1 MAWAR
6 GRSEPMTNGSKA
18 LIAVA
23 AACAIAAAGY
33 ASLKRKPADAAAATQ
48 AVVEFTQQDLVIV
61 EPQPLEH
68 TLPLTGTLS
77 PFNEATL
84 KAKVAGELI
93 QVAVRE
99 GQSVEQ
105 GQVLARIDQT
115 EVRARVAAR
124 EADVAA
130 ARAQLDW
137 ADKNRS
143 TQRALLEKKFISQNA
158 FDNIQSNYD
167 VAVARL
173 RAAEAELVVARK
185 SLGDSVLVAPFSGI
199 VAQRHV
205 QAGERVALDAKV
217 ITVVNLSRLELE
229 AAVPAA
235 EIGRLRVGQQVT
247 FRIDGFGTR
256 VFSGR
261 IERINPSTVSG
272 SRSIN
277 VYAVIDN
284 PQGELRGGLFA
295 QGTVSLERVEG
306 ALVVPASAVREEI
319 GQTFVYAIED
329 GLVKR
334 KNVTVGAPDASG
346 RVQVL
351 RGLAA
356 GERIVRVNLGA
367 LRDGVGARLAGPQPA
382 ETAKQ

>member
-1 MAWAR
+1 
-6 GRSEPMTNGSKA
+6 MTNRSKA

-23 AACAIAAAGY
+23 VACAIAAAGY
-33 ASLKRKPADAAAATQ
+33 ASVKRKPADAAPAAQ
-48 AVVEFTQQDLVIV
+48 AVVEFTQQDLIIV

-68 TLPLTGTLS
+68 TLPLTGTLT
-77 PFNEATL
+77 PYNEATV

-99 GQSVEQ
+99 GESVKQ

-143 TQRALLEKKFISQNA
+143 TQKALLDKNFISRNA

-173 RAAEAELVVARK
+173 RSAEAELVVARK
-185 SLGDSVLVAPFSGI
+185 SLGDSVLLAPFPGI
-199 VAQRHV
+199 VARRHV
-205 QAGERVALDAKV
+205 QPGERVALDAKV

-229 AAVPAA
+229 AAVPAVD
-235 EIGRLRVGQQVT
+235 ISRLRVGQQVA
-247 FRIDGFGTR
+247 FRVDGFGAR
-256 VFSGR
+256 AFRGR
-261 IERINPSTVSG
+261 IERINPSTESG

-284 PQGELRGGLFA
+284 PESVLRGGLFA
-295 QGTVSLERVEG
+295 QGAVSLERLEG

-319 GQTFVYAIED
+319 GQNFVYAIEG

-334 KNVTVGAPDASG
+334 KNVTVGAADASG

-356 GERIVRVNLGA
+356 GERIVRLNLGA
-367 LRDGVGARLAGPQPA
+367 LRDGVSARLAGPQPA
-382 ETAKQ
+382 ETARR

>member
-1 MAWAR
+1 
-6 GRSEPMTNGSKA
+6 MTKQKTIALAA
-18 LIAVA
+18 LIVAGIAVGGFA
-23 AACAIAAAGY
+23 AVRGKAPPSAPAAQPVA
-33 ASLKRKPADAAAATQ
+33 
-48 AVVEFTQQDLVIV
+48 EFTQQDLYIV

-68 TLPLTGTLS
+68 TLPLTGTLT
-77 PFNEATL
+77 PFNEATI
-84 KAKVAGELI
+84 KAKVAGELM

-99 GQSVEQ
+99 GESVNQ

-124 EADVAA
+124 EADVAG

-143 TQRALLEKKFISQNA
+143 TQKALLDRKFISQNA

-167 VAVARL
+167 VAAAKL
-173 RAAEAELVVARK
+173 RSAEAELVVARK
-185 SLGDSVLVAPFSGI
+185 SLGDSVLVAPFPGI

-205 QAGERVALDAKV
+205 QPGERVALDAKV

-235 EIGRLRVGQQVT
+235 QISRLRVGQQVA
-247 FRIDGFGTR
+247 FSVDGFGER
-256 VFSGR
+256 AFGGR
-261 IERINPSTVSG
+261 IERINPATVSG

-284 PQGELRGGLFA
+284 PEGVLRGGLFA
-295 QGTVSLERVEG
+295 QGAVILERVER

-334 KNVTVGAPDASG
+334 KNVTVGAADASG

-351 RGLAA
+351 QGLAA

-367 LRDGVGARLAGPQPA
+367 LREGVSARLAGPQPA

>member
-1 MAWAR
+1 
-6 GRSEPMTNGSKA
+6 MTKQKTIALAA
-18 LIAVA
+18 LIVA
-23 AACAIAAAGY
+23 GIAAGGFAAVRGK
-33 ASLKRKPADAAAATQ
+33 APPSAPAAQPVA
-48 AVVEFTQQDLVIV
+48 EFTQQDLYIV

-68 TLPLTGTLS
+68 TLPLTGTLT
-77 PFNEATL
+77 PFNEATI
-84 KAKVAGELI
+84 KAKVAGELM

-99 GQSVEQ
+99 GESVNQ

-124 EADVAA
+124 EADVAG

-143 TQRALLEKKFISQNA
+143 TQKALLDRKFISQNA

-167 VAVARL
+167 VAAAKL
-173 RAAEAELVVARK
+173 RSAEAELVVARK
-185 SLGDSVLVAPFSGI
+185 SLGDSVLVAPFPGI

-205 QAGERVALDAKV
+205 QPGERVALDAKV

-235 EIGRLRVGQQVT
+235 QISRLRVGQQVA
-247 FRIDGFGTR
+247 FSVDGFGER
-256 VFSGR
+256 AFGGR
-261 IERINPSTVSG
+261 IERINPATVSG

-284 PQGELRGGLFA
+284 PEGVLRGGLFA
-295 QGTVSLERVEG
+295 QGAVILERVER

-334 KNVTVGAPDASG
+334 KNVTVGAADASG

-351 RGLAA
+351 QGLAA

-367 LRDGVGARLAGPQPA
+367 LREGVSARLAGPQPA

>member
-1 MAWAR
+1 
-6 GRSEPMTNGSKA
+6 MTKQKTIALAA
-18 LIAVA
+18 LIVA
-23 AACAIAAAGY
+23 GIAAGGFAAVRGK
-33 ASLKRKPADAAAATQ
+33 APPSAPAAQPVA
-48 AVVEFTQQDLVIV
+48 EFTQQDLTIV

-68 TLPLTGTLS
+68 TLPLTGTLT
-77 PFNEATL
+77 PFNEATI
-84 KAKVAGELI
+84 KAKVAGELM

-99 GQSVEQ
+99 GESVKQ

-124 EADVAA
+124 EADVAG

-143 TQRALLEKKFISQNA
+143 TQKALLDRKFISQNA

-167 VAVARL
+167 VAAAKL
-173 RAAEAELVVARK
+173 RSAEAELVVARK
-185 SLGDSVLVAPFSGI
+185 SLGDSVLVAPFPGI

-205 QAGERVALDAKV
+205 QPGERVALDAKV

-235 EIGRLRVGQQVT
+235 QISRLRVGQQVA
-247 FRIDGFGTR
+247 FSVDGFGER
-256 VFSGR
+256 AFGGR
-261 IERINPSTVSG
+261 IERINPATVSG

-284 PQGELRGGLFA
+284 PEGVLRGGLFA
-295 QGTVSLERVEG
+295 QGAVILERVER

-334 KNVTVGAPDASG
+334 KNVTVGAADASG

-351 RGLAA
+351 QGLAA

-367 LRDGVGARLAGPQPA
+367 LREGVSARLAGPQPA